1 MPRRVLASV
10 MESNGRLLLCRR
22 PAEKRHGGLWEFPG
36 GKVRRGES
44 DLEAVSRELEEE
56 LGVEATRVEA
66 VEFSAPDPGS
76 DFVVEFL
83 PVDIRGIP
91 RCLEHSA
98 LKWVKEEELLTLPLA
113 PSDYLY
119 ARFRLQGRVG
129 DDMGAIL
136 DAGASTAS
144 HPGPSTVLVPGSVP
158 DAGTSTTPDADANA
172 PDFGIS
178 PPAGLHAP
186 LLPCHGDS
194 PLQTFRP
201 QVQRWEAVWGLP
213 GLSDSVTVE
222 FSGRLRSSFGNCR
235 SAEGKIRL
243 AERLRNGNRELLEEI
258 LCHELA
264 HVAVHRL
271 CGPRARPHGPEWRSL
286 MVRAGFKP
294 RARIKVEEL
303 EEAPAPLIRSKS
315 REEP

>member
-10 MESNGRLLLCRR
+10 IESNGRLLLCRR

-56 LGVEATRVEA
+56 LGVETTRVGPP
-66 VEFSAPDPGS
+66 EFSSPDPGS
-76 DFVVEFL
+76 DFVIEFV
-83 PVDIRGIP
+83 PVQIRGIP

-113 PSDYLY
+113 PSDHRY
-119 ARFRLQGRVG
+119 ASFRLDGGRGVYPHGVAG
-129 DDMGAIL
+129 DRT
-136 DAGASTAS
+136 DAG
-144 HPGPSTVLVPGSVP
+144 V
-158 DAGTSTTPDADANA
+158 STTPDAARTGSAGTDEAPAHRRGITVLDA
-172 PDFGIS
+172 
-178 PPAGLHAP
+178 
-186 LLPCHGDS
+186 
-194 PLQTFRP
+194 FRP
-201 QVQRWEAVWGLP
+201 QVERWEAAWGLP

-222 FSGRLRSSFGNCR
+222 FSRRLRSSFGNCR

-243 AERLRNGNRELLEEI
+243 AERLRNGNRRLLEEI

-271 CGPRARPHGPEWRSL
+271 HGPRARPHGPEWRRL
-286 MVRAGFKP
+286 MARAGFSP
-294 RARIKVEEL
+294 RARIKVEEGG
-303 EEAPAPLIRSKS
+303 S
-315 REEP
+315 